1 MAGGDSLN
9 YFQKRRAEIL
19 GSRKRKPRRCDVAK
33 QAIACASNRTKLRE
47 QLKAIRR
54 LEAVW

>member
-1 MAGGDSLN
+1 MN
-9 YFQKRRAEIL
+9 YYQKRRAEIL

-33 QAIACASNRTKLRE
+33 QAQAIVSNWAKIRE